1 MRLRYS
7 GAIQGDETMLKM
19 WVTVL
24 GAVLLAGS
32 AQAAPDL
39 SAAYAKPV
47 WMQSAVMVRT
57 ELAQDDLDK
66 PEGETSGERDP
77 FSPAPIGQATS
88 SRTPLQGEPAS
99 PQEMARP
106 RDRYERGR
114 ALHRAGN
121 ITTLVGGIAVL
132 PLTLGFV
139 ASAWN
144 GNNGAASLLGVGMVA
159 SVGAYYTGGILSSL
173 GALNATHAVN
183 AAFGTQVRTD
193 FAIGGLVSSTAGIL
207 LTPIVLGGFAPIVG
221 IICGVV
227 QLQQVDRALAELGVS
242 EFHISPTPQGFAMS
256 MRF

>member
-1 MRLRYS
+1 MRR
-7 GAIQGDETMLKM
+7 
-19 WVTVL
+19 VL
-24 GAVLLAGS
+24 GSVVWAVCLATS

-47 WMQSAVMVRT
+47 WMQTAMMVRT

-66 PEGETSGERDP
+66 PEGETSGERDA
-77 FSPAPIGQATS
+77 FSPAPIGESTS
-88 SRTPLQGEPAS
+88 SRSLFQGEPAS
-99 PQEMARP
+99 PEEMARQ

-114 ALHRAGN
+114 SLHRAGN
-121 ITTLVGGIAVL
+121 ITTLVGGVAVL
-132 PLTLGFV
+132 PLTLGLV
-139 ASAWN
+139 AAGFSGDPGLTAVF
-144 GNNGAASLLGVGMVA
+144 GVGLVGA
-159 SVGAYYTGGILSSL
+159 VGAYYTGGILSSL

-207 LTPIVLGGFAPIVG
+207 LTPIIFGGFAPIVG

-227 QLQQVDRALAELGVS
+227 QLQQVDRALRDIGVA
-242 EFHISPTPQGFAMS
+242 EFHIVPTPRGFAMS